1 MKIIKLNRR
10 YRQFKE
16 HGHVAGIRFP
26 TWNHQAQKAELA
38 FKDLTRTSGWDRS
51 GSWYAYFGKARLTTS
66 ARPYFITVRD
76 ESLLTMALLKVNN
89 D

>member
-10 YRQFKE
+10 YKQFKE
-16 HGHVAGIRFP
+16 HGHFAGLRFH
-26 TWNHQAQKAELA
+26 TWSHRAQVVENA
-38 FKDLTRTSGWDRS
+38 FKDITRTNGWDR
-51 GSWYAYFGKARLTTS
+51 GGAWYAYFGKVSRRTD

>member
-10 YRQFKE
+10 YKQFKE

-26 TWNHQAQKAELA
+26 TWNDRAQAVERVFREITKS
-38 FKDLTRTSGWDRS
+38 SGWARN
-51 GSWYAYFGKARLTTS
+51 GSWYGYFGKVGRRTA
-66 ARPYFITVRD
+66 ARPYFITVCD